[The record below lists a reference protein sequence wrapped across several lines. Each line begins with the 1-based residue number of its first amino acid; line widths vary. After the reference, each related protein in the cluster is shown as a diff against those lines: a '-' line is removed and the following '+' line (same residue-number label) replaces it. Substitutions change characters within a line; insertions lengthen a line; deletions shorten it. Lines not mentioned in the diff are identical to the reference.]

1 MLQKTCP
8 VHRRV
13 VKWFSPFVMLRRR
26 RGAAASAEDS
36 FTYEMIRLGNSFR
49 DGRRRKCTNLT
60 EDDFWPRLCNLEGR
74 VWTRASEMRERERER
89 EREKSALVYH
99 YNFCNALARDSF
111 SITRLGRT
119 EEGGGSGS
127 GPKERRK
134 IRYIPPANARVRDSI
149 YMLRAWLADII
160 LKRNKADLAR
170 INTMSSLLLG
180 IARNCTCQVPE
191 WGLFRETVTVL

>member
-13 VKWFSPFVMLRRR
+13 VKWFSPFVMPRRR

-89 EREKSALVYH
+89 ERRAPWYIITIFVMLWRGIR
-99 YNFCNALARDSF
+99 FPLRDW
-111 SITRLGRT
+111 
-119 EEGGGSGS
+119 EELK
-127 GPKERRK
+127 KEEEAEVDRK
-134 IRYIPPANARVRDSI
+134 RDAKFATFRPPMRACVTQSTCYVRGWPI
-149 YMLRAWLADII
+149 
-160 LKRNKADLAR
+160 
-170 INTMSSLLLG
+170 
-180 IARNCTCQVPE
+180 
-191 WGLFRETVTVL
+191 